1 MPLLQI
7 TKSTC
12 LYISC
17 SHYILT
23 EVTNGKNV
31 NIRCQVEDFDWIIVR
46 HYKPKTK
53 KGLYDGTLMQ
63 RAVEDVRNGKSLRSV
78 ARDLKLNRTT
88 LGRYVRRMDGM
99 DLEDITGED
108 CRYRRIFT
116 SAEEILLRNYLLK
129 LMFYRLK
136 YNQTRI
142 LAYVYATTLNK
153 NLPPNWERDGMA
165 GKDWMIC
172 FMRRHQKNISLRE
185 SEPTSISRALCSNE
199 TAVGEFF
206 KLLKDDMSIKP
217 LDPVSEDLVPTADE
231 VWSSSQPSP
240 GPSCS
245 IGSLLRP
252 CLPTKVPTT
261 PVNSTSSLER
271 LCLSFPEAIGPLSW
285 IMYKIKTAKM
295 RKLGKALVLALTTEK
310 KKIQVNKSPPKSN
323 DVNNQSAK
331 PTKRRAI
338 HFDDDSG
345 VELEAN
351 MEN

>member
-1 MPLLQI
+1 M
-7 TKSTC
+7 
-12 LYISC
+12 
-17 SHYILT
+17 
-23 EVTNGKNV
+23 
-31 NIRCQVEDFDWIIVR
+31 VR
-46 HYKPKTK
+46 HYKPKAQ
-53 KGLYDGTLMQ
+53 KGRHDGTLMQ

-88 LGRYVRRMDGM
+88 LGRYVKRMEGIA
-99 DLEDITGED
+99 LEAITSEHSQH
-108 CRYRRIFT
+108 RQIFT
-116 SAEEILLRNYLLK
+116 SAEEILLRNYLLQCCK
-129 LMFYRLK
+129 ICYRLK
-136 YNQTRI
+136 YKQTRI

-185 SEPTSISRALCSNE
+185 SEPTSISRALCSSE

-206 KLLKDDMSIKP
+206 KLLKDDMSTKP

-338 HFDDDSG
+338 HFDDDSD

-351 MEN
+351 MKN